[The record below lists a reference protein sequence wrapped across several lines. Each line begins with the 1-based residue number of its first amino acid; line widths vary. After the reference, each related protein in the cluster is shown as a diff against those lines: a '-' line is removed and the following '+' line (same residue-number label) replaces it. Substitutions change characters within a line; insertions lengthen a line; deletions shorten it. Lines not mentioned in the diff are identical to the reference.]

1 MYTQNNILYLR
12 GKAMSAFP
20 SCCGTN
26 AASAGPASAAVVN
39 SLRGLSRLSIRPI
52 SLAVLIYLWRASI
65 AAIDASPKLT
75 RAWR

>member
-20 SCCGTN
+20 CCSGTN
-26 AASAGPASAAVVN
+26 AASAGPASTAAVN
-39 SLRGLSRLSIRPI
+39 SLRDLSRLSIRPI

-65 AAIDASPKLT
+65 APIGALPRIT
-75 RAWR
+75 RA